1 MLAGI
6 WRKSDM
12 FQCHPTPQIVNHMAV
27 CDGKDDCDNGYDEQE
42 SICSKA
48 ARVEPGPRVEG
59 GGGGLGG
66 GVVGGGWDGGGGR
79 RGRGREGGWGGGGGS
94 VWGMG
99 NVLLL

>member
-1 MLAGI
+1 
-6 WRKSDM
+6 M

-59 GGGGLGG
+59 GGGLGG
-66 GVVGGGWDGGGGR
+66 GGVGGGWDGGGGGGAGGE
-79 RGRGREGGWGGGGGS
+79 RGGGGGGGGGGS